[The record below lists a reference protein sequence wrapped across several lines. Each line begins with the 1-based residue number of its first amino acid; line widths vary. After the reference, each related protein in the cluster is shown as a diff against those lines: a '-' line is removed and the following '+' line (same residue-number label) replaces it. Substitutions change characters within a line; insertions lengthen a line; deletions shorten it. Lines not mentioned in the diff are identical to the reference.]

1 MSTLKVNDITEATS
15 GGGKIWPS
23 RAWVNF
29 NGQGTVAIRSDGNV
43 SSITDNGT
51 GQYTT
56 NFSNA
61 LSSANYAVGST
72 AGYGS
77 TTATDGGL
85 YGIYG
90 TSVTTTSVRGFT
102 FDSSGSGA
110 ALYDYAYVLLDIT
123 L

>member
-1 MSTLKVNDITEATS
+1 MSTLKVNDIQEATS

-102 FDSSGSGA
+102 VDSSGSGSS
-110 ALYDYAYVLLDIT
+110 LFDYAYVLLDIT

>member
-1 MSTLKVNDITEATS
+1 MSTLKVNDIQEATS

-29 NGQGTVAIRSDGNV
+29 NGQGTVAIRADGNV
-43 SSITDNGT
+43 SSITDIGT

-56 NFSNA
+56 NFSST
-61 LSSANYAVGST
+61 LSSANYAVAST
-72 AGYGS
+72 AGYG
-77 TTATDGGL
+77 TTNAADAGL

-90 TSVTTTSVRGFT
+90 TDVTTTSVRGFT
-102 FDSSGSGA
+102 VDSSGSGSS
-110 ALYDYAYVLLDIT
+110 LYDYAYVLLDIT